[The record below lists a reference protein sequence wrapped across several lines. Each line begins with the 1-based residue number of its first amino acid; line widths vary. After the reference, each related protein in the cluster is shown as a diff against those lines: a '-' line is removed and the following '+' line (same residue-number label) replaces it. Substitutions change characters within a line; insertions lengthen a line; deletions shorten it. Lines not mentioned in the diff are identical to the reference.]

1 MANLNIRIDDNL
13 KKQAQQLFKD
23 IGLDMTTAITMF
35 LQQAVTDSGIPFK
48 IRKYNQET
56 MDAYNEVE
64 DMINNPDKYKG
75 YDNLDDL
82 WKDLGI

>member
-1 MANLNIRIDDNL
+1 M
-13 KKQAQQLFKD
+13 
-23 IGLDMTTAITMF
+23 
-35 LQQAVTDSGIPFK
+35 
-48 IRKYNQET
+48 RKNRHSLGFILIMILEENKTKLEQFNAYKEFNKET
-56 MDAYNEVE
+56 MEAYNEVE

>member
-1 MANLNIRIDDNL
+1 
-13 KKQAQQLFKD
+13 
-23 IGLDMTTAITMF
+23 MF

>member
-1 MANLNIRIDDNL
+1 MILEENKTKLEQFNAYKEFN
-13 KKQAQQLFKD
+13 K
-23 IGLDMTTAITMF
+23 
-35 LQQAVTDSGIPFK
+35 
-48 IRKYNQET
+48 ET
-56 MDAYNEVE
+56 MEAYNEVE